1 MTNELLALL
10 RRVEAAGGP
19 VRIREYDD
27 GERYAQ
33 PRGLFGDPDAWGPGP
48 FVGLMYW
55 SGIGDAIIIQAL
67 KLDAQ
72 QRDARLAT
80 DWLLDNDRWMCGVS
94 TMRNYGGGQSS
105 ESTMSLHE
113 DEATAHCL
121 AWLDAFEDKQET
133 TR

>member
-1 MTNELLALL
+1 MTDELRSLL
-10 RRVEAAGGP
+10 RRVHAAGGP
-19 VRIREYDD
+19 VEVNASGEVVFAQLGPRCEVTLDLEAGSRE
-27 GERYAQ
+27 Q
-33 PRGLFGDPDAWGPGP
+33 PRNDA
-48 FVGLMYW
+48 LL
-55 SGIGDAIIIQAL
+55 IHAL

-80 DWLLDNDRWMCGVS
+80 DWILDNDRWMCGVS

-121 AWLDAFEDKQET
+121 AWLDAFEDKP
-133 TR
+133 